1 MQCREKPVIVWGGEE
16 VTGGMKGELRSHED
30 AREQHFFRKDEQCCL
45 KAMFRER
52 KTQLGPKLKP
62 DNLKVD

>member
-1 MQCREKPVIVWGGEE
+1 MWGGEE

-45 KAMFRER
+45 KAKFRG
-52 KTQLGPKLKP
+52 KTQMGPKLKP